1 MRRKVKRIPDEEAIK
16 IAREYLETSITIKEL
31 QSKYGFKG
39 DGSIYTWI
47 NKFGLSKPT
56 EEEVQI
62 MNKVKSMEKI
72 CKEEAKLLKEI
83 EALKNELEL
92 ERLKSKAFSKM
103 IDIAEQNMKISIR
116 KKFGTKQ

>member
-1 MRRKVKRIPDEEAIK
+1 MRRKVKRIPDEVAIK
-16 IAREYLETSITIKEL
+16 IAREYLETSVTIKEL
-31 QSKYGFKG
+31 QLKYGFKG
-39 DGSIYTWI
+39 NGRIYSWI
-47 NKFGLSKPT
+47 RKFGLSEPK

-62 MNKVKSMEKI
+62 MNKVKSMENI
-72 CKEEAKLLKEI
+72 GNEEARLIKEI
-83 EALKNELEL
+83 ETLKKELEH

>member
-72 CKEEAKLLKEI
+72 GKEEAKLLKEI
-83 EALKNELEL
+83 ETLKKELEL

>member
-16 IAREYLETSITIKEL
+16 IAREYLETSATIKEL

-39 DGSIYTWI
+39 DGSIYSWI
-47 NKFGLSKPT
+47 RKFGLSEPT
-56 EEEVQI
+56 GEEVQI
-62 MNKVKSMEKI
+62 MNKVKSMKKI
-72 CKEEAKLLKEI
+72 GNAEARLIKEV
-83 EALKNELEL
+83 EALKKELEL

-103 IDIAEQNMKISIR
+103 IEIAEQTMKISIR